1 MYWVGGEN
9 ENMEVLS
16 PFGHKLLPQRNMAIK
31 ICSRMKTWHKTKQS
45 YIILFKDW
53 GGVGREGGITEW
65 EGRFLHVGGKKGCQ

>member
-31 ICSRMKTWHKTKQS
+31 NLFQDENLAQNKT
-45 YIILFKDW
+45 ILHHP
-53 GGVGREGGITEW
+53 
-65 EGRFLHVGGKKGCQ
+65 L